1 MGRQALLLG
10 GEDRRAL
17 EGEEAIPPTPE
28 RLEELRETARKA
40 IDASLELADGMET
53 A

>member
-1 MGRQALLLG
+1 MG
-10 GEDRRAL
+10 
-17 EGEEAIPPTPE
+17 AILAEQDDIWSGKRNFSEE
-28 RLEELRETARKA
+28 RLAELRETARKA